1 MGSYE
6 KAQYQPSLLAASI
19 LRVRSLR
26 SLRECLN
33 GDFCTAAGGFEFALG
48 HHSVGSAG
56 IATTMNSTEELFL
69 LRPHP
74 RRVTTRA
81 VDDRSP
87 RPRQARSAIQHRFP
101 RVPGSPRT
109 QSLPTSLGLLSSSSA
124 HHMIGPTSAPVHP
137 LESAICREHLC
148 QSCRLHI
155 VK

>member
-1 MGSYE
+1 VPPCSPLVSSVSVHY
-6 KAQYQPSLLAASI
+6 APSM
-19 LRVRSLR
+19 
-26 SLRECLN
+26 N

-87 RPRQARSAIQHRFP
+87 RPRRARSAIQHRFP

-137 LESAICREHLC
+137 RISNSGFFYKYNPLSND
-148 QSCRLHI
+148 I
-155 VK
+155 VKSNPL